1 MIIFIKGMQIFQG
14 DPYYIL
20 HDSNGLLTITL
31 GCKLFYVGMFT
42 IPPLLKNCYTSADI
56 ST

>member
-14 DPYYIL
+14 DPYYVL

-31 GCKLFYVGMFT
+31 CCKFYVGMFT
-42 IPPLLKNCYTSADI
+42 IPHY
-56 ST
+56 